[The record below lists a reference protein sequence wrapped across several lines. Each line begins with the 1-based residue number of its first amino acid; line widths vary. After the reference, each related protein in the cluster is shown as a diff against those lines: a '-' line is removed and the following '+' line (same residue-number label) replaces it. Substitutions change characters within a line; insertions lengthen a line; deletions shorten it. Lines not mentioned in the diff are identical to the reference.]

1 MKISVL
7 YVDDEPA
14 LLNLG
19 KVFLERSGFFSVTT
33 AESVPQALSVL
44 HANTIDAIVSDYQM
58 PDTDGIAFLRKIRE
72 SSDIPFILFTGRGRE
87 EVVIDAINNG
97 VDFYLQKGG
106 DVRAQFAELGHKI
119 IQATTR
125 SNAEHALRRHI
136 ELIRR
141 TAEVSARFIDL
152 PGEKVDE
159 AIRQTLGEIG
169 LFSKADRCYVA
180 EILPDAAHAKIT
192 FEWIGHGIE
201 PVQQKLGEIDIHEI
215 SWLIRQLSSG
225 EPLSIPRVIDIPS
238 ATPEAAAEKKR
249 LMDQG
254 IKSLLLLPLMRGD
267 RTFRLLGLDAVRRE
281 LSWTEEDVDVLRI
294 YGQIIMGALARKHAD
309 IILKKSEELYRTV
322 FESTGTAMMILGEDR
337 RILAANRGM
346 EFISGY
352 SREELTGNMEWTQFV
367 SDEDLP
373 RLKEYHRQRR
383 IDPAPV
389 PRNYAFRFR
398 RKSGSFLDTFITV
411 EMIPGTGHSVV
422 SIIDVTDLKNTQAAL
437 LESEEKFRCLSESMT
452 VGIYMIQDLRF
463 VYTNPAFS
471 RMFGYSSREIK
482 EMPTFLPFFA
492 EEDQQKVLERAG
504 RRLAGFTDADRYFAW
519 GRTKSGELIRL
530 EIHGATTQYIGRPAI
545 IGTMIG
551 TR

>member
-7 YVDDEPA
+7 YVDDEPE
-14 LLNLG
+14 LLDLG
-19 KVFLERSGFFSVTT
+19 RVFLERSGLFSVTT
-33 AESVPQALSVL
+33 AESVPLALSVL
-44 HANTIDAIVSDYQM
+44 NANSIDAIVSDYQM
-58 PDTDGIAFLRKIRE
+58 PGEDGIAFLRKIRA

-125 SNAEHALRRHI
+125 CKAEHSLRRHV

-141 TAEVSARFIDL
+141 TAIVSARFIDL

-159 AIRQTLGEIG
+159 AIGQTLGEIG
-169 LFSKADRCYVA
+169 QISGADRCYVA
-180 EILPDAAHAKIT
+180 EILPDAAHAKLT
-192 FEWIGHGIE
+192 FEWIGDGIE
-201 PVQQKLGEIDIHEI
+201 PMQRKLGEIDINDI
-215 SWLIRQLSSG
+215 DWLVRQLSLG
-225 EPLSIPRVIDIPS
+225 DPLHIPRVADIPS
-238 ATPEAAAEKKR
+238 SPPGAAAERKR
-249 LMDQG
+249 LLDQG

-267 RTFRLLGLDAVRRE
+267 RALRLLGLDAVRQE
-281 LSWTEEDVDVLRI
+281 LSWTDEDVDVLRI

-309 IILKKSEELYRTV
+309 IIVKESEELYRTV

-346 EFISGY
+346 ESISGY
-352 SREELTGNMEWTQFV
+352 SREELTGTMEWTQFV

-373 RLKEYHRQRR
+373 RLMEYHRQRR
-383 IDPAPV
+383 IDPAAV

-411 EMIPGTGHSVV
+411 EMIPGTVNSVV
-422 SIIDVTDLKNTQAAL
+422 SIIDVTDLKNAQAAL

-452 VGIYMIQDLRF
+452 VGIYMIQDFRF
-463 VYTNPAFS
+463 VYTNPAFI
-471 RMFGYSSREIK
+471 RMFGYSSREIE
-482 EMPTFLPFFA
+482 EMQTFLPFFA
-492 EEDQQKVLERAG
+492 EEDRETIMERA
-504 RRLAGFTDADRYFAW
+504 RRRIAGLNDADRYFAW
-519 GRTKSGELIRL
+519 GRTKSGDLIRL
-530 EIHGATTQYIGRPAI
+530 EIHGATTKYRGRPAI

-551 TR
+551 TC